1 MCSIEWSMIHTRYSR
16 RIFCSSEFLLW
27 RNGHHTWPSL
37 RFVLMTRPSLLPSK
51 ADQLLQWSLLQVG
64 RIPPSL
70 SFTNRTI
77 WFEQELGGASILN
90 ILDGS
95 RVWWLWKET
104 YYWEVVCLKPSYEYQ
119 NINPLK
125 YVLWIAYSIKS
136 QFALNWT
143 TKQLIIFVHQAIGL
157 KKIER
162 EYKSRDKKFS

>member
-51 ADQLLQWSLLQVG
+51 ADQLLQCSLLQVG

-95 RVWWLWKET
+95 RVWWLWNVARVQEILGLNPSTVNWMDIFTLICGKKCI
-104 YYWEVVCLKPSYEYQ
+104 VFLKRPK
-119 NINPLK
+119 INK
-125 YVLWIAYSIKS
+125 RGRGSSKKS
-136 QFALNWT
+136 
-143 TKQLIIFVHQAIGL
+143 
-157 KKIER
+157 EC
-162 EYKSRDKKFS
+162 D